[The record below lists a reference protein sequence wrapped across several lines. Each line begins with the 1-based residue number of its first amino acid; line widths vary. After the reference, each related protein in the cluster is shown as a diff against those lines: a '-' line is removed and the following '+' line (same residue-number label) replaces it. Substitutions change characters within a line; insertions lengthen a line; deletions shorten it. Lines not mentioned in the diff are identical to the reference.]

1 MTCTSTQLPSSVW
14 LYCSLNMTWLHL
26 ALSEGI
32 KKEVSLSI
40 FSNFIWCQI
49 GFRLVSLNFYDFI
62 FFYCGQASVGCDGQD
77 EGDPETRGDDSER

>member
-1 MTCTSTQLPSSVW
+1 MKITE
-14 LYCSLNMTWLHL
+14 LNTIIENIVSDEIRKTII
-26 ALSEGI
+26 AESEGI

-49 GFRLVSLNFYDFI
+49 GFRLVRLNFYDFI